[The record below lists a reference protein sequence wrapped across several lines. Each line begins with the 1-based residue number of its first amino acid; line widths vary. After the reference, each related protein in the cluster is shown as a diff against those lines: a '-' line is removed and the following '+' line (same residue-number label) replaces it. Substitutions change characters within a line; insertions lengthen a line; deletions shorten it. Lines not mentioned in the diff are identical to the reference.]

1 MIVADLS
8 RPALAARLAG
18 SGLRLRT
25 GPVVNCIRSPVAAV
39 VDGIALHY
47 AQHPVADEDGF
58 ADFHVSVDLP
68 RGLRRWIQPQVLF
81 RFDGGAPFNP
91 LPGGQGFPML
101 EWGLNWCVSSQ
112 CHQYLILHAAVLE
125 RAGHAIILPAPSGSG
140 KSTLCAGLAFGGWRL
155 LSDELTLI
163 EPRGLDIVPIPR
175 PISLKNASIDVI
187 GHWAPQ
193 AVFSPVVHDTVKG
206 SVAHVRPAAD
216 AVQRAGQAARPGW
229 VVIPRYAPDVPCLL
243 EPLPKAQAMMQLVD
257 NAFNHNV
264 HGRAGFEAL
273 AGLIDASD
281 CFALHYADLTQAVE
295 LLSRLPTPAGHRHA
309 ASSR

>member
-8 RPALAARLAG
+8 RPALAARLAVE
-18 SGLRLRT
+18 GLRLRT
-25 GPVVNCIRSPVAAV
+25 GPLVTCVRSRVPAV
-39 VDGIALHY
+39 IDGIALHY
-47 AQHPVADEDGF
+47 ASHPLAESGEF

-101 EWGLNWCVSSQ
+101 EWGMNWCVSSQ

-155 LSDELTLI
+155 MSDELTLI
-163 EPRGLDIVPIPR
+163 EPGGSGIVPIPR

-187 GHWAPQ
+187 ARLAPQ
-193 AVFSPVVHDTVKG
+193 AVFSPVVHDTIKG
-206 SVAHVRPAAD
+206 SVAHVRPPAD
-216 AVQRAGQAARPGW
+216 AVRRATEPARPGW
-229 VVIPRYAPDVPCLL
+229 VVVPRYDPGEPCLL
-243 EPLPKAQAMMQLVD
+243 EPLSKALAMMQLVD
-257 NAFNHNV
+257 NAFNYDV
-264 HGRAGFEAL
+264 HGAAGFETL
-273 AGLIDASD
+273 AAVVDACD
-281 CFALHYADLTQAVE
+281 CFTLRYADLKQAVD
-295 LLSRLPTPAGHRHA
+295 LLSCLPAPASPADAA
-309 ASSR
+309 ASH